1 MGGFYLLWII
11 VGSIALNFLFSY
23 LRAILQESI
32 GYEVAAGQRIHLG
45 DVLKRVP
52 LGYFSQNS
60 VGDIL
65 AGVTTELSTLELQG
79 MKMVDVIINGY
90 AKFIA
95 IVLCLIFFSP
105 VAAVISIVGVALS
118 ALALQG
124 ISRHSEKTAAT
135 THKAME
141 DMSGAAIEYI
151 RGLSIVKSFGQEGAS
166 IENFRNASKE
176 LKDIHIKVE
185 KGYTPYNCLH
195 LFVLKLASMGI
206 VLVCAWQALQGQ
218 MSISVFLM
226 FVLFSFVLFGSVE
239 NINDAAH
246 TLGVIDSAMNKLEA
260 LENVNY
266 IDQDG
271 TDIKPATYDIEF
283 RDVSFGYDS
292 RIVLHDLNFKIP
304 QNSTTAIVGPSGSG
318 KSTLCN
324 LIARFYDVNSGTI
337 TVGGTDIR
345 RFTCDSLLKN
355 ISMVFQNVYLFRDTI
370 KNNIK
375 FGSPDATDEQIIAA
389 AKAARCHDFIMALPD
404 GYDTV
409 IGENGANL
417 SGGQR
422 QRLAIARAL
431 LRDMPVLLL
440 DEATSALDSAT
451 EQEVMAGLMS
461 DYAAGRTMIIVAH
474 RISTLK
480 EADLC
485 GSGSLGD
492 LGSHMLE
499 VCPTIATADKPIL
512 DVQPLGIGGKADPAR
527 LIFNTQ
533 TGPAL
538 VASLIDLGDRF
549 RLLVNTVETVPT
561 PHDLPKLPVANALWK
576 AQPDLR
582 TASEA
587 WIIAGGAH
595 HTVFSHAL
603 NLDDMRQFAELHN
616 IELTVIDNDTRLPSF
631 KDALRWNEVYYGS
644 KR

>member
-1 MGGFYLLWII
+1 MFKSMERIIRWAGKYKGRLYLGAVFSFFSSLTTAIPTMTAAYALDKAVQAYWSNTAIDTVLIWQTLWII
-11 VGSIALNFLFSY
+11 IGSIVLNFLLSY
-23 LRAILQESI
+23 LRAVLQESI

-151 RGLSIVKSFGQEGAS
+151 RGLSIVKSFGQEGAA

-185 KGYTPYNCLH
+185 KGYTPFNCLH
-195 LFVLKLASMGI
+195 LFALKAASMGI
-206 VLVCAWQALQGQ
+206 VFICAWQALQGQ
-218 MSISVFLM
+218 MNMSFFLM
-226 FVLFSFVLFGSVE
+226 FVLFSFVIFGSVE

-246 TLGVIDSAMNKLEA
+246 TLGIVDSAMNKLEA

-324 LIARFYDVNSGTI
+324 LIARFYDVNSGT
-337 TVGGTDIR
+337 TVSYTHLTLPTNR
-345 RFTCDSLLKN
+345 
-355 ISMVFQNVYLFRDTI
+355 MV
-370 KNNIK
+370 
-375 FGSPDATDEQIIAA
+375 
-389 AKAARCHDFIMALPD
+389 
-404 GYDTV
+404 
-409 IGENGANL
+409 
-417 SGGQR
+417 
-422 QRLAIARAL
+422 
-431 LRDMPVLLL
+431 
-440 DEATSALDSAT
+440 
-451 EQEVMAGLMS
+451 
-461 DYAAGRTMIIVAH
+461 
-474 RISTLK
+474 
-480 EADLC
+480 
-485 GSGSLGD
+485 
-492 LGSHMLE
+492 
-499 VCPTIATADKPIL
+499 
-512 DVQPLGIGGKADPAR
+512 
-527 LIFNTQ
+527 
-533 TGPAL
+533 
-538 VASLIDLGDRF
+538 
-549 RLLVNTVETVPT
+549 
-561 PHDLPKLPVANALWK
+561 
-576 AQPDLR
+576 
-582 TASEA
+582 
-587 WIIAGGAH
+587 
-595 HTVFSHAL
+595 
-603 NLDDMRQFAELHN
+603 
-616 IELTVIDNDTRLPSF
+616 
-631 KDALRWNEVYYGS
+631 
-644 KR
+644 

>member
-1 MGGFYLLWII
+1 MLWII

-218 MSISVFLM
+218 MSISVF
-226 FVLFSFVLFGSVE
+226 
-239 NINDAAH
+239 
-246 TLGVIDSAMNKLEA
+246 
-260 LENVNY
+260 
-266 IDQDG
+266 
-271 TDIKPATYDIEF
+271 
-283 RDVSFGYDS
+283 
-292 RIVLHDLNFKIP
+292 
-304 QNSTTAIVGPSGSG
+304 
-318 KSTLCN
+318 
-324 LIARFYDVNSGTI
+324 
-337 TVGGTDIR
+337 
-345 RFTCDSLLKN
+345 
-355 ISMVFQNVYLFRDTI
+355 
-370 KNNIK
+370 
-375 FGSPDATDEQIIAA
+375 
-389 AKAARCHDFIMALPD
+389 
-404 GYDTV
+404 
-409 IGENGANL
+409 
-417 SGGQR
+417 
-422 QRLAIARAL
+422 
-431 LRDMPVLLL
+431 
-440 DEATSALDSAT
+440 
-451 EQEVMAGLMS
+451 
-461 DYAAGRTMIIVAH
+461 
-474 RISTLK
+474 
-480 EADLC
+480 
-485 GSGSLGD
+485 
-492 LGSHMLE
+492 
-499 VCPTIATADKPIL
+499 
-512 DVQPLGIGGKADPAR
+512 
-527 LIFNTQ
+527 
-533 TGPAL
+533 
-538 VASLIDLGDRF
+538 
-549 RLLVNTVETVPT
+549 
-561 PHDLPKLPVANALWK
+561 
-576 AQPDLR
+576 
-582 TASEA
+582 
-587 WIIAGGAH
+587 
-595 HTVFSHAL
+595 
-603 NLDDMRQFAELHN
+603 
-616 IELTVIDNDTRLPSF
+616 
-631 KDALRWNEVYYGS
+631 
-644 KR
+644 